1 MNERYNDV
9 RKGVSNAVLFFLIV
23 LALLDLIA
31 IIPWFSVFQDFMKTP
46 TNIDAFTGFIY
57 GLLGFLVMHLF
68 TVPLSIVLT
77 EIYKKLTRHN

>member
-31 IIPWFSVFQDFMKTP
+31 IIPWFSAFQDFMKTP
-46 TNIDAFTGFIY
+46 TNIDA
-57 GLLGFLVMHLF
+57 
-68 TVPLSIVLT
+68 
-77 EIYKKLTRHN
+77 K